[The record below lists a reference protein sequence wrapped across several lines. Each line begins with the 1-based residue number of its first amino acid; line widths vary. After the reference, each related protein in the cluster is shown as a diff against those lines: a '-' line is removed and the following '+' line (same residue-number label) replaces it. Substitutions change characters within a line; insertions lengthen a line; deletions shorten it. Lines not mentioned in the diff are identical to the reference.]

1 MTRRSSISSL
11 LRTRYRIELIVID
24 RSATSPAGK
33 NQREKARREV
43 AQRNRALSVRCHAF
57 RLSSEDWP
65 RLELTQKLAQK
76 KHQKLHRHKPR
87 QSLPSFEPGVR
98 WNSRLWL
105 GLICY
110 SPLSFQG
117 RGQKENGIAK
127 AQHLILPSIF
137 KAVGPCSGLPY
148 LVCLSIIDF
157 KKAIEF
163 RKAKKYDDSAAGRAS
178 SADER
183 TLAKEQHLS
192 KPLFIHL
199 ALPMLVRCQ
208 YSTLRRGPIAAE
220 ARASRSII
228 SLWDILPRI
237 CGGMY
242 TWSNSSRTKSS
253 EPMLTADEL
262 TTAAEELVIAQI
274 PSRSELYRRA
284 LPARRDGTK
293 GTFLFFLP
301 LSSANNIF
309 SYEILFDLD
318 KKISTRNPINPRTF
332 LPSAFGL
339 NGKRAKETKAKAL
352 TEEGGKERFA
362 FDSFSAYLLL
372 RYTGTVCYWISMI
385 LGDLSLF
392 LQILG
397 SLAGRSLSL
406 LFGKI
411 GFSGGLAFAI
421 GLAVKAILTAD
432 GAPSMF
438 MLPYGADAGSEASV
452 NQELH
457 HPSRSGPAAP
467 TPTSASSSA
476 VEQPIP
482 EDKPYIALLQLEGE
496 RKRILEE
503 IVHFVEGQLE
513 DPGLPRGPHE
523 QALRFLWSEL

>member
-1 MTRRSSISSL
+1 MKRS
-11 LRTRYRIELIVID
+11 
-24 RSATSPAGK
+24 P
-33 NQREKARREV
+33 
-43 AQRNRALSVRCHAF
+43 
-57 RLSSEDWP
+57 WP
-65 RLELTQKLAQK
+65 GLLAQ
-76 KHQKLHRHKPR
+76 QKRILFPFFR
-87 QSLPSFEPGVR
+87 SLV
-98 WNSRLWL
+98 SRLF
-105 GLICY
+105 GY
-110 SPLSFQG
+110 SSP
-117 RGQKENGIAK
+117 
-127 AQHLILPSIF
+127 
-137 KAVGPCSGLPY
+137 VW
-148 LVCLSIIDF
+148 
-157 KKAIEF
+157 KKG
-163 RKAKKYDDSAAGRAS
+163 KAKKYDDSAAGRAS

-208 YSTLRRGPIAAE
+208 YSTIRRGPIAAE

-237 CGGMY
+237 GGGMY

-274 PSRSELYRRA
+274 PSRSEVSSHRFVSSHSYSLYRYRA
-284 LPARRDGTK
+284 RYAPLYHIDLSSSVFSFTEERCPLAVMGPKTLVSSFFLCKLRPKNSPSKVQDIFPSHNLPWEISASISSDCGFSKLLTNANEQRLRRHLCQI
-293 GTFLFFLP
+293 GTFYRCNQSLERLEHVF
-301 LSSANNIF
+301 
-309 SYEILFDLD
+309 
-318 KKISTRNPINPRTF
+318 KQCPR
-332 LPSAFGL
+332 AHQ
-339 NGKRAKETKAKAL
+339 KRAKETKAKAL

-467 TPTSASSSA
+467 TSTSASSSA

-482 EDKPYIALLQLEGE
+482 EDKPYIALLQLEGQ

-523 QALRFLWSEL
+523 QALHFL

>member
-98 WNSRLWL
+98 CNFTPFPWL
-105 GLICY
+105 ELLY
-110 SPLSFQG
+110 
-117 RGQKENGIAK
+117 RGQEQQTLARSNM
-127 AQHLILPSIF
+127 LFPSFLSSLHSRIEELKDQRESVELF
-137 KAVGPCSGLPY
+137 
-148 LVCLSIIDF
+148 CLLFSSSALSSSTAATDDS
-157 KKAIEF
+157 AG
-163 RKAKKYDDSAAGRAS
+163 KAKKYDDSAAGRAS

-274 PSRSELYRRA
+274 PSRSEVSSHRFVSSHSYSLYRYRARYA
-284 LPARRDGTK
+284 LPAPLYHIDLSSSVFSSTEERCPLAVMGPKLLFAKASLAQIRSDSCK
-293 GTFLFFLP
+293 QLFFVQ
-301 LSSANNIF
+301 AQ
-309 SYEILFDLD
+309 
-318 KKISTRNPINPRTF
+318 
-332 LPSAFGL
+332 
-339 NGKRAKETKAKAL
+339 AKEFTQQSPRYL
-352 TEEGGKERFA
+352 
-362 FDSFSAYLLL
+362 SF
-372 RYTGTVCYWISMI
+372 
-385 LGDLSLF
+385 
-392 LQILG
+392 
-397 SLAGRSLSL
+397 
-406 LFGKI
+406 
-411 GFSGGLAFAI
+411 
-421 GLAVKAILTAD
+421 
-432 GAPSMF
+432 P
-438 MLPYGADAGSEASV
+438 
-452 NQELH
+452 
-457 HPSRSGPAAP
+457 
-467 TPTSASSSA
+467 
-476 VEQPIP
+476 
-482 EDKPYIALLQLEGE
+482 
-496 RKRILEE
+496 
-503 IVHFVEGQLE
+503 
-513 DPGLPRGPHE
+513 
-523 QALRFLWSEL
+523 